1 MSNKKL
7 LPAKGKT
14 KNPSVFT
21 SLSVK
26 NDVTD
31 WGCIA
36 HGIDLLMVYALQGM
50 ADDGALSDPTNLM
63 FVQSV
68 LFFKNDIDKLVSKT
82 LSEISE

>member
-1 MSNKKL
+1 MSNKKS

-36 HGIDLLMVYALQGM
+36 HGIDLLMIYALKGM
-50 ADDGALSDPTNLM
+50 SDDGALNDPVNLM
-63 FVQSV
+63 YLQST

-82 LSEISE
+82 LSIISE

>member
-1 MSNKKL
+1 MSDKNS

-14 KNPSVFT
+14 KNPSIFT
-21 SLSVK
+21 SLSLE
-26 NDVTD
+26 NEVTD

-36 HGIDLLMVYALQGM
+36 HGIDLLMVYALRGM
-50 ADDGALSDPTNLM
+50 ADDSALSDPTNLM

-68 LFFKNDIDKLVSKT
+68 LFFKNDVDKLVSKT